1 MAGRGQ
7 WVGRLREVRALEHV
21 PGETEKLGTPMLS
34 WENEI
39 SSVLVDPFHPS
50 LERHTAEVWTCQLG
64 ESRVRRVSVTVRQ
77 MTKYNVE
84 MSRSEKILIWL
95 FP

>member
-1 MAGRGQ
+1 MGREAARGQ
-7 WVGRLREVRALEHV
+7 GVGTRA
-21 PGETEKLGTPMLS
+21 GETEKLGTSWLS
-34 WENEI
+34 WANEI
-39 SSVLVDPFHPS
+39 SLVLVDPFHPS

-84 MSRSEKILIWL
+84 MSGSEKIFIWL